1 MRRRWRP
8 RERAGR
14 GAGGPGVESA
24 SCGRAAKPRLCAR
37 CRKNGGAALRR
48 SCPACSGGGCRVLHL
63 LRSARRRRTRGCGTA
78 GAFRSAASSGG
89 QIRVAPTAVQRGAPR
104 RHRGDGG
111 VKPEI
116 PTPTLSDRGCKLAP
130 EVGAV
135 LGLHLCVCSERSP
148 HRQKKSQLK
157 NALPPVV
164 CGPLAW
170 QSPLV
175 ILPRWCTFGLPSAK
189 ALKKE
194 ETVCIRRTAWPS
206 SSEDFGAGRNGLPSC
221 AAHNLRSAGLPL
233 AAVNN
238 SASGKTNIPYYAPR
252 QLGNVRKG
260 EMGRRLSPDPCGS
273 CPAVW

>member
-1 MRRRWRP
+1 MWK
-8 RERAGR
+8 
-14 GAGGPGVESA
+14 SA

-157 NALPPVV
+157 NALSPVV

-260 EMGRRLSPDPCGS
+260 EMGGRLSPDPCGS

>member
-1 MRRRWRP
+1 MWKAR
-8 RERAGR
+8 RAGALRSRGCALGVVRTEARRCVVRAPRALAAAAGCFICCALLAGGAR
-14 GAGGPGVESA
+14 GAVVRREPS
-24 SCGRAAKPRLCAR
+24 
-37 CRKNGGAALRR
+37 AALR
-48 SCPACSGGGCRVLHL
+48 AV
-63 LRSARRRRTRGCGTA
+63 
-78 GAFRSAASSGG
+78 GG
-89 QIRVAPTAVQRGAPR
+89 QIRVAPTVVQRGAPR

-157 NALPPVV
+157 NALSPVV